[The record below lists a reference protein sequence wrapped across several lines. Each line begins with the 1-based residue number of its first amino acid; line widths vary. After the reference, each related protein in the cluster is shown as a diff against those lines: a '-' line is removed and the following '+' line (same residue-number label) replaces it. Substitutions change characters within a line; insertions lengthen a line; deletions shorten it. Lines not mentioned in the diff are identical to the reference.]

1 MKELSSHILDLIANS
16 TEAGASLVS
25 LLIEESKTKDL
36 FCITIEDNG
45 CGMSKEKLLVATDCC
60 STRRKERHFGLGLAL
75 AKQSAERCEGG
86 LTIESIENKG
96 TKVKWSCRYSHID
109 RQPLGNM
116 AQVVAIAVSNPD
128 LRLIY
133 KHSTDYGSFLF
144 DSLEQMQKLNLVP
157 PLTSSEL
164 MAIRREAEQNLAQI
178 GAETY

>member
-1 MKELSSHILDLIANS
+1 MELSLQPYRPPTFGKHGSGGRNS
-16 TEAGASLVS
+16 S
-25 LLIEESKTKDL
+25 
-36 FCITIEDNG
+36 
-45 CGMSKEKLLVATDCC
+45 
-60 STRRKERHFGLGLAL
+60 
-75 AKQSAERCEGG
+75 
-86 LTIESIENKG
+86 
-96 TKVKWSCRYSHID
+96 VKS
-109 RQPLGNM
+109 
-116 AQVVAIAVSNPD
+116 D